1 LSSGPPDRFPARL
14 GPFHNQCVSRAG
26 TAREIISA
34 ASAQEL
40 RALLDYA
47 NRFHH
52 DTNGAYAT
60 ELINNAELTSFTG
73 RTLAFIRRPLAPGDQ
88 AEPFWVCLLEIG
100 ANGLYG
106 RDIDN
111 ELIKLSLAPLLASF
125 CLPRFLRLNCFLF
138 PNPLRSCARF
148 SCLFALCFTGC
159 TNLRLASRFFCQ
171 RLQTIV

>member
-73 RTLAFIRRPLAPGDQ
+73 RTLAFIRRP
-88 AEPFWVCLLEIG
+88 WLLVTKRNPSGYACWKSVRTGFTVEI
-100 ANGLYG
+100 
-106 RDIDN
+106 
-111 ELIKLSLAPLLASF
+111 
-125 CLPRFLRLNCFLF
+125 
-138 PNPLRSCARF
+138 
-148 SCLFALCFTGC
+148 
-159 TNLRLASRFFCQ
+159 
-171 RLQTIV
+171 